1 MIKAL
6 AHIWMICWML
16 LSPAIC
22 MAQRNP
28 VRHTFHSDSGDPSK
42 LRFANGNKTGVT
54 PLLTYTCSNNATFGT
69 YTDKITGLSIVSL
82 NLPGKDDFVTTTA
95 VDSLRGVTIG
105 FYPNTDKRHDVK
117 LQLSRDSIHW
127 SDSIVSDLMYN
138 SAGSIRATFV
148 PGRYY
153 VRIKNSTIKK
163 KPVSLWYI
171 EYLFGDCNCVL
182 YIPEE

>member
-1 MIKAL
+1 MIKVL
-6 AHIWMICWML
+6 PHIWMICWML

-28 VRHTFHSDSGDPSK
+28 VTHNFHEDSPYAEK

-69 YTDKITGLSIVSL
+69 YTDKITWLSKVCL
-82 NLPGKDDFVTTTA
+82 NLPGTDDFVTTTA
-95 VDSLRGVTIG
+95 VDSLRGLQIL
-105 FYPNTDKRHDVK
+105 FYPETEKRPNIK
-117 LQLSRDSIHW
+117 LYLSRDSIHW

-138 SAGSIRATFV
+138 SAGWIRATFV

-153 VRIKNSTIKK
+153 VRLVNAVRNKST
-163 KPVSLWYI
+163 
-171 EYLFGDCNCVL
+171 YLRQITYTFGDCNCVL

>member
-6 AHIWMICWML
+6 PHIWMICWML

-54 PLLTYTCSNNATFGT
+54 PLLTYTCSKNAVFET
-69 YTDKITGLSIVSL
+69 YPVGYTPTICI
-82 NLPGKDDFVTTTA
+82 NLPGNGDFVTTTA

-138 SAGSIRATFV
+138 SAGLIRATFV

-153 VRIKNSTIKK
+153 VRIKNTTIKK
-163 KPVSLWYI
+163 KAVSLWYI

>member
-6 AHIWMICWML
+6 LHIWMICWIL
-16 LSPAIC
+16 LSPAVC
-22 MAQRNP
+22 RAQRDP
-28 VRHTFHSDSGDPSK
+28 IRHNFHSMSGDATK
-42 LRFANGNKTGVT
+42 LKFENAYKTGVT

-69 YTDKITGLSIVSL
+69 YTDKITGLFKVSL

-95 VDSLRGVTIG
+95 VDSLRGLQIL
-105 FYPNTDKRHDVK
+105 FYPETEKRPNIK
-117 LQLSRDSIHW
+117 LYLSRDSIHW

-138 SAGSIRATFV
+138 SAGSIRASFV

>member
-6 AHIWMICWML
+6 AHMVIMGLLL
-16 LSPAIC
+16 LSPALGW
-22 MAQRNP
+22 AQRSP
-28 VRHTFHSDSGDPSK
+28 VTHNFHSDSRDLSK
-42 LRFANGNKTGVT
+42 LRFANGNKTGIT
-54 PLLTYTCSNNATFGT
+54 PLLTYTCSNNAVFDT
-69 YTDKITGLSIVSL
+69 YTVVYTPTICI

-105 FYPNTDKRHDVK
+105 FYPNTDRRHDVK

-138 SAGSIRATFV
+138 WPGSIRATFV

>member
-1 MIKAL
+1 MIKVL
-6 AHIWMICWML
+6 PHIWMICWML

-28 VRHTFHSDSGDPSK
+28 VRHNFHEDSPYAEK
-42 LRFANGNKTGVT
+42 LRFANGNKTGIT
-54 PLLTYTCSNNATFGT
+54 PLLTYTCSHNAVFGT
-69 YTDKITGLSIVSL
+69 YTVGYTPTICI

-138 SAGSIRATFV
+138 SAGSIRASFV

-153 VRIKNSTIKK
+153 VRIKNTTIKK

-171 EYLFGDCNCVL
+171 EYMFGDCNCVL

>member
-1 MIKAL
+1 MIKVL
-6 AHIWMICWML
+6 PHIWMICWML

-28 VRHTFHSDSGDPSK
+28 VRHNFHEDSPYAEK
-42 LRFANGNKTGVT
+42 LRFANGNKTGIT
-54 PLLTYTCSNNATFGT
+54 PLLTYTCSSNAVFGT
-69 YTDKITGLSIVSL
+69 YTVGYTPTICI
-82 NLPGKDDFVTTTA
+82 NLPGNGDFVTTTA

-105 FYPNTDKRHDVK
+105 FYPNDKRHDVK

-127 SDSIVSDLMYN
+127 SDSIVSDFMYN
-138 SAGSIRATFV
+138 TSGSIMATFV

-153 VRIKNSTIKK
+153 VRIKNSTTKK
-163 KPVSLWYI
+163 NPVSLWYI
-171 EYLFGDCNCVL
+171 EYLFGDCNCVM

>member
-1 MIKAL
+1 MIKVSP
-6 AHIWMICWML
+6 HIWMICWML

-42 LRFANGNKTGVT
+42 LRFENGNKTGVT
-54 PLLTYTCSNNATFGT
+54 PLLTYTCSNNAVFGI
-69 YTDKITGLSIVSL
+69 YTVGYTSTICI

-95 VDSLRGVTIG
+95 VDSLRGVMIG

-138 SAGSIRATFV
+138 TKGLIRATFV

-163 KPVSLWYI
+163 EQVSLWYI

>member
-1 MIKAL
+1 MIKVL
-6 AHIWMICWML
+6 PHIWMICWML

-28 VRHTFHSDSGDPSK
+28 VRHTFHSDSQG
-42 LRFANGNKTGVT
+42 GVRLT
-54 PLLTYTCSNNATFGT
+54 FSADYKQGYTSLLTYTCSNNAVFGT
-69 YTDKITGLSIVSL
+69 YMVGYTPTICI
-82 NLPGKDDFVTTTA
+82 NLPGNGDFVTTTA

-138 SAGSIRATFV
+138 SAGSIRASFV

-153 VRIKNSTIKK
+153 VRIKNTTIKK
-163 KPVSLWYI
+163 KAVSLWYI
-171 EYLFGDCNCVL
+171 EYSFGDCNCVM

>member
-6 AHIWMICWML
+6 PHIWMICWML

-42 LRFANGNKTGVT
+42 LRFANGNKTGIT
-54 PLLTYTCSNNATFGT
+54 PLLTYTCSNNAVFET
-69 YTDKITGLSIVSL
+69 YTVGYTPTICI

-138 SAGSIRATFV
+138 SAGSIRASFV

>member
-1 MIKAL
+1 MIKVL
-6 AHIWMICWML
+6 PHIWMICWML

-28 VRHTFHSDSGDPSK
+28 VRHTFHSDSQG
-42 LRFANGNKTGVT
+42 GVRLT
-54 PLLTYTCSNNATFGT
+54 FSADYKQGYTSLLTYTCSKNAVFGT
-69 YTDKITGLSIVSL
+69 YTVVYTPTICI

-95 VDSLRGVTIG
+95 VDSLRGLQIL
-105 FYPNTDKRHDVK
+105 FYPETEKRPNIK
-117 LQLSRDSIHW
+117 LYLSRDSIHW

-138 SAGSIRATFV
+138 WAGSISASFV

-153 VRIKNSTIKK
+153 VRLVNAVRNKST
-163 KPVSLWYI
+163 
-171 EYLFGDCNCVL
+171 YLRQITYTFGDCNCVL

>member
-1 MIKAL
+1 MIKVL
-6 AHIWMICWML
+6 PHMVIMGLFL
-16 LSPAIC
+16 LRPATC
-22 MAQRNP
+22 MAQRSP
-28 VRHTFHSDSGDPSK
+28 VTHNFHKDSPYAEK
-42 LRFANGNKTGVT
+42 LRFANGNKTGIT
-54 PLLTYTCSNNATFGT
+54 PLLTYTCSSNAVFGT
-69 YTDKITGLSIVSL
+69 YTVGYTPTICI
-82 NLPGKDDFVTTTA
+82 NLPGNGDFVTTTA

-105 FYPNTDKRHDVK
+105 FYQNTDRRHDVK

-127 SDSIVSDLMYN
+127 SDSIVSDFMYN
-138 SAGSIRATFV
+138 TKGSIRATFV

-163 KPVSLWYI
+163 KAVSLWYI

>member
-6 AHIWMICWML
+6 AHMVIMGLLL
-16 LSPAIC
+16 LSPALGW
-22 MAQRNP
+22 AQRSP
-28 VRHTFHSDSGDPSK
+28 VTHNFHKDSPYAEK
-42 LRFANGNKTGVT
+42 LRFANGNKTGIT
-54 PLLTYTCSNNATFGT
+54 PLLTYTCSNNAVFGS
-69 YTDKITGLSIVSL
+69 YSVSGLSYVCI
-82 NLPGKDDFVTTTA
+82 NMPGKDDFVTTTA

-127 SDSIVSDLMYN
+127 SDSIVSDFMYN
-138 SAGSIRATFV
+138 TNGVISASFV

>member
-6 AHIWMICWML
+6 PHIWMICWML

-42 LRFANGNKTGVT
+42 LRFANGNKTGIT
-54 PLLTYTCSNNATFGT
+54 PLLTYTCSNKAVFGT
-69 YTDKITGLSIVSL
+69 YTSTVVLPTICI

-105 FYPNTDKRHDVK
+105 FYQNTDRRHDVK

-127 SDSIVSDLMYN
+127 SDSIVSDFMYN
-138 SAGSIRATFV
+138 TKGVISATFV

-163 KPVSLWYI
+163 EQVSLWYI

>member
-1 MIKAL
+1 MVIMGL
-6 AHIWMICWML
+6 LL
-16 LSPAIC
+16 LSPALGW
-22 MAQRNP
+22 AQRSP
-28 VRHTFHSDSGDPSK
+28 VRHTFHSDSRDPSK
-42 LRFANGNKTGVT
+42 LRFANGNKTGIT
-54 PLLTYTCSNNATFGT
+54 PFLTYTCSNDAVFGT
-69 YTDKITGLSIVSL
+69 YEVGYTPTICI
-82 NLPGKDDFVTTTA
+82 NLPRNGDFVTTTA

-105 FYPNTDKRHDVK
+105 FYPDTEKRHDVK
-117 LQLSRDSIHW
+117 LQLSRDSVHW

-138 SAGSIRATFV
+138 SKTSISASFV

-171 EYLFGDCNCVL
+171 EYLFGDCNCVM

>member
-1 MIKAL
+1 MIKVL
-6 AHIWMICWML
+6 PHIWMICWML

-28 VRHTFHSDSGDPSK
+28 VRHTFHSDSQG
-42 LRFANGNKTGVT
+42 GVRLT
-54 PLLTYTCSNNATFGT
+54 FSADYKQGYTSLLTYTCSHNAVFGT
-69 YTDKITGLSIVSL
+69 YTVGYTPTICI
-82 NLPGKDDFVTTTA
+82 NLPEKDDFVTTTA

-105 FYPNTDKRHDVK
+105 FYQNTDRRHDVK

-138 SAGSIRATFV
+138 SAGSIRASFV

-153 VRIKNSTIKK
+153 VRIQNSTIKK
-163 KPVSLWYI
+163 KEVSLWYI

>member
-6 AHIWMICWML
+6 PHIWMICWML

-28 VRHTFHSDSGDPSK
+28 VTHNFHEDSPYAEK
-42 LRFANGNKTGVT
+42 LRFANGNKTGIT

-69 YTDKITGLSIVSL
+69 YTDKITWLSKVCL
-82 NLPGKDDFVTTTA
+82 NLPGTDDFVTTTA
-95 VDSLRGVTIG
+95 VDSLRGLQIL
-105 FYPNTDKRHDVK
+105 FYPETEKRPNIK
-117 LQLSRDSIHW
+117 LYLSRDSIHW
-127 SDSIVSDLMYN
+127 SDSIVSDFMYN
-138 SAGSIRATFV
+138 ANGVISASFV

-153 VRIKNSTIKK
+153 VRLVNTVRNKSTYLWQIKYT
-163 KPVSLWYI
+163 
-171 EYLFGDCNCVL
+171 FGDCNCVL

>member
-6 AHIWMICWML
+6 PHIWMICWIL

-28 VRHTFHSDSGDPSK
+28 VRHTFHSDSVDPTK
-42 LRFANGNKTGVT
+42 LRFEDGGKTGVT
-54 PLLTYTCSNNATFGT
+54 PLLTYTCSHNAVFGP
-69 YTDKITGLSIVSL
+69 YTVGYTPTICI

-105 FYPNTDKRHDVK
+105 FYQKTDRRHDVK

-138 SAGSIRATFV
+138 SAGSIRASFV

-163 KPVSLWYI
+163 EQVSLWYI

>member
-1 MIKAL
+1 MIKVL
-6 AHIWMICWML
+6 PHIWMICWML

-28 VRHTFHSDSGDPSK
+28 VTHNFHNDSGDPSK
-42 LRFANGNKTGVT
+42 LRFANGNKTGIT
-54 PLLTYTCSNNATFGT
+54 PLLTYTCSNNAVFET
-69 YTDKITGLSIVSL
+69 YKVVYTPTICI

-105 FYPNTDKRHDVK
+105 FYPNTDRRHDVK

-153 VRIKNSTIKK
+153 VRIKNTTIKK
-163 KPVSLWYI
+163 KAVSLWYI

>member
-6 AHIWMICWML
+6 PHIWMICWML

-54 PLLTYTCSNNATFGT
+54 PLLTYTCSKNAVFGT
-69 YTDKITGLSIVSL
+69 YPVGYTPTICINLSE
-82 NLPGKDDFVTTTA
+82 KDDFVTTTA

-105 FYPNTDKRHDVK
+105 FYQKTDRRHDVK

-138 SAGSIRATFV
+138 SAGLIRATFV

-163 KPVSLWYI
+163 EQVSLWYI

>member
-6 AHIWMICWML
+6 AHMVIMGLLL
-16 LSPAIC
+16 LSPALGW
-22 MAQRNP
+22 AQRSP
-28 VRHTFHSDSGDPSK
+28 VTHNFHKDSPYAEK
-42 LRFANGNKTGVT
+42 LRFANGNKTGIT

-69 YTDKITGLSIVSL
+69 YTDKITGLSKVSL
-82 NLPGKDDFVTTTA
+82 NLPGNGDFVTTTA

-138 SAGSIRATFV
+138 SAGLIRATFV

-163 KPVSLWYI
+163 KAVSLWYI